1 MTQNRERQRKREQ
14 RRSTGNRS
22 DTVMQ
27 TAEPF
32 RIWDTIKQF
41 HPHKEEILTVVRV
54 LNRLGVKHTMIAA
67 ALDLQ
72 GWQSFYGVCEW
83 TDGDVENILDGYS
96 A

>member
-1 MTQNRERQRKREQ
+1 
-14 RRSTGNRS
+14 
-22 DTVMQ
+22 MQ

-41 HPHKEEILTVVRV
+41 HPHKEEILTVVRI
-54 LNRLGVKHTMIAA
+54 LNRLGVKHSMIAA

-72 GWQSFYGVCEW
+72 GWQSFCGVCEW
-83 TDGDVENILDGYS
+83 TDEDVEDILNGYR